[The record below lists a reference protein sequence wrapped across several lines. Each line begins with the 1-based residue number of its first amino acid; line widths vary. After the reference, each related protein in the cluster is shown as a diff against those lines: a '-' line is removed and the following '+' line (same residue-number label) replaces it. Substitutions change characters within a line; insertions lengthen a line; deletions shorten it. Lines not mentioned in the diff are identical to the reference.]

1 MDVTVADDH
10 HGDVEDA
17 GRAEDLN
24 RQSHW
29 PDVPGPA
36 TDDQGQSLASTALA
50 ESVVGVYHV
59 RIPVSDVLRSRDWY
73 ANVLGFDPV
82 LDYEEEDRL
91 VGVVLTH
98 PSGVT
103 LGLHLEPDR
112 IPALRGFAILSL
124 CVNTKADLNRW
135 SAHFD
140 RVGIDHSSLTAG
152 PRGTRLE
159 ITDPDGICTELHT
172 RGHPTSDD
180 A

>member
-1 MDVTVADDH
+1 V
-10 HGDVEDA
+10 
-17 GRAEDLN
+17 
-24 RQSHW
+24 S
-29 PDVPGPA
+29 A
-36 TDDQGQSLASTALA
+36 TLA

-73 ANVLGFDPV
+73 AEVLGFDPI

-124 CVNTKADLNRW
+124 CVNTTSELHQW

-140 RVGIDHSSLTAG
+140 RLGVDHSSVTAG
-152 PRGTRLE
+152 APGNRLE
-159 ITDPDGICTELHT
+159 ISDPDGICTELHT
-172 RGHPTSDD
+172 TGHPTSDD
-180 A
+180 AQ